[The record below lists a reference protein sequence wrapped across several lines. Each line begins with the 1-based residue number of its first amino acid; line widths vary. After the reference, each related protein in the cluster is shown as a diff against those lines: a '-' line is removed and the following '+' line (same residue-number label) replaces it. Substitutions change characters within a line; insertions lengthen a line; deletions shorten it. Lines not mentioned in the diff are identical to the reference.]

1 MKELT
6 LEDCHKL
13 EKKAWKCYN
22 KYHNSILLYH
32 IITFSDLLNGW
43 SEEGIN
49 QKEANYYYDLISNI
63 VDQEERKHKN

>member
-1 MKELT
+1 MKNVT

-32 IITFSDLLNGW
+32 IITFSDLLMVGVKR
-43 SEEGIN
+43 G
-49 QKEANYYYDLISNI
+49 
-63 VDQEERKHKN
+63 